1 MYVLRTQPL
10 QAWDEH
16 IVVLKIP
23 IIHFP
28 QNHNPQSQVKP
39 GISYFLLHINKY
51 VQIKMYVKYQNT
63 AIEHSH

>member
-10 QAWDEH
+10 QAWDDH
-16 IVVLKIP
+16 IMVLKIP
-23 IIHFP
+23 II

-39 GISYFLLHINKY
+39 GIRYFLLHINKY

-63 AIEHSH
+63 PIEHSH